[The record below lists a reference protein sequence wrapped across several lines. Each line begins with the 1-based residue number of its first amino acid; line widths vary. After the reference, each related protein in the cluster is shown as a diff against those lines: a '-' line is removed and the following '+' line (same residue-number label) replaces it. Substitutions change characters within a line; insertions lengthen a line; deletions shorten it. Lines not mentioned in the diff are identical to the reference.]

1 MKITAI
7 GQPHQYMRSFSVMVQ
22 KRKKTEDGTVVKV
35 DESESSET
43 IVDGILAE
51 ADIRTINIWNQNQN
65 SISHTIV
72 SYHPVVNVHKNDVLV
87 TDDRRFLVKGT
98 EDPAGTGQFAI
109 YYVLERN
116 DA

>member
-1 MKITAI
+1 MTAI
-7 GQPHQYMRSFSVMVQ
+7 GRPHQYMRSFSVMVQ

-65 SISHTIV
+65 PISHTIV
-72 SYHPVVNVHKNDVLV
+72 SYHLVVNVHKNDVLV
-87 TDDRRFLVKGT
+87 TDDRRFLVKGM

>member
-1 MKITAI
+1 MKMTAI
-7 GQPHQYMRSFSVMVQ
+7 GRPHQYMRSFSVTVQ

-35 DESESSET
+35 EESESSET
-43 IVDGILAE
+43 IIDGILAE

-65 SISHTIV
+65 PISHTVV
-72 SYHPVVNVHKNDVLV
+72 SYHPVVNVHKNDVLI

>member
-65 SISHTIV
+65 PISHTIV
-72 SYHPVVNVHKNDVLV
+72 SYHPAVNVHKNDVLV
-87 TDDRRFLVKGT
+87 TDDRRFLVKGM